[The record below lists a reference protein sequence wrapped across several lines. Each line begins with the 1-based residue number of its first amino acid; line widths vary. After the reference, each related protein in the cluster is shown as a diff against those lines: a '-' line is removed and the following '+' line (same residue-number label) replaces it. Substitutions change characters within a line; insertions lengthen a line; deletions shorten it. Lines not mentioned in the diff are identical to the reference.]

1 MIQLHSHCLAFEQS
15 DGGAIPCSAEQ
26 ITVEIIGAAA
36 ANLDHEIIRNAAA
49 AVLHYFKA
57 ELGRTH
63 VTLGEFTQALDR
75 VLRGLGMELEFP
87 PSPQPAPGVAESDL
101 RLLACAASSGYE
113 LDFFPRLREELRGQ
127 LRESP
132 RLLRFRGLRGCVKQL
147 AGARRWNGRCE
158 ALSDQIVDYLRTC
171 LGALAAGRECALVV
185 E

>member
-1 MIQLHSHCLAFEQS
+1 MIQLHSHCLAFEQP
-15 DGGAIPCSAEQ
+15 DGEAIPCSAEQ

-36 ANLDHEIIRNAAA
+36 ANLDQEVIRNAAV
-49 AVLHYFKA
+49 AVLHYFKT

-75 VLRGLGMELEFP
+75 VLRGLGMSLECP
-87 PSPQPAPGVAESDL
+87 PPPQPAPGVAESDL
-101 RLLACAASSGYE
+101 RLLACAAAAGYE

-127 LRESP
+127 LRQSP

-147 AGARRWNGRCE
+147 AGARRWSGRCE

-171 LGALAAGRECALVV
+171 LGTLEGGSECALVV
-185 E
+185 Q